1 MEVAASRYFCLS
13 KSSKSLHGSLSYS
26 LFLFL
31 IGRLLMRQFLEVRW
45 LRWSPEGLRDLE
57 KAYDCG

>member
-26 LFLFL
+26 LFPFL
-31 IGRLLMRQFLEVRW
+31 IGRLLMRETV
-45 LRWSPEGLRDLE
+45 P
-57 KAYDCG
+57 